1 MCHLTHSI
9 MWHYISNSMSRTIP
23 GAPRPDEVTF
33 QPVSGDGW
41 RNPFPMYRAL
51 RDHDPVHHVDNGDYW
66 VLSRF
71 TDVFD
76 AVRDTVTFSSAQG
89 LTFEYGELRKAGLDE
104 ISPMVFLD
112 PPDHTTFRR
121 LVSRG
126 FTPRQVV
133 SIEPDIRTFVV
144 ARLNQLGAAG
154 GGDVVAELL
163 KPLPSFVV
171 ATYLGVPPED
181 RERFDGWTQGI
192 VGANALGDPMLA
204 AATVGELFTFFTELI
219 ERRREDPG
227 DDVVSELVQLCDDD
241 RLTPLRILGFAF
253 TMVTGGNDTTT
264 GLLSGGLELL
274 AAHPGQRDLLAR
286 RPELIPA
293 GIEEL
298 LRLTTPVQGLARSTT
313 REVEVGGVT
322 IPEGRKVML
331 LYAAANRDD
340 REFGADAEDL
350 DITRNPR
357 RILSFG
363 YGPHHC
369 LGAATARLMARV
381 VLEELLA
388 RFPTFTVD
396 AEAGHFAP
404 GHFVR
409 WYESLP
415 FRPGVAA

>member
-1 MCHLTHSI
+1 ME
-9 MWHYISNSMSRTIP
+9 HYVYEQMLDTSRTPEIP
-23 GAPRPDEVTF
+23 TGACFR
-33 QPVSGDGW
+33 PVSGDGW

-51 RDHDPVHHVDNGDYW
+51 RDHDPVHHVEHGGYW

-71 TDVFD
+71 ADVFD
-76 AVRDTVTFSSAQG
+76 AVRDTVTFTSTQG
-89 LTFEYGELRKAGLDE
+89 LTFEYNELHKAGLEE

-126 FTPRQVV
+126 FTPRQVL
-133 SIEPDIRTFVV
+133 SIEPEIRRFVV
-144 ARLNQLGAAG
+144 DRLERLGAAG
-154 GGDVVAELL
+154 GGEVVNDLL

-181 RERFDGWTQGI
+181 RERFDRWTQGI
-192 VGANALGDPMLA
+192 LAANALGDPGLA
-204 AATVGELFTFFTELI
+204 AATVGELFSFFADLI
-219 ERRREDPG
+219 ERRRGDPG

-241 RLTPLRILGFAF
+241 RLTPMRILGFAF

-274 AAHPGQRDLLAR
+274 AAHPDQRDLLAR
-286 RPELIPA
+286 RPELIRA

-313 REVEVGGVT
+313 RDVEVGGVT
-322 IPEGRKVML
+322 IPEGRKVMF
-331 LYAAANRDD
+331 LYGSANRDD
-340 REFGADAEDL
+340 REFGPDAEEL
-350 DITRNPR
+350 DVTRNPR

-369 LGAATARLMARV
+369 LGAAAARLMGRV

-388 RFPTFTVD
+388 RFPRFGVD
-396 AEAGHFAP
+396 AAAGHFAP

-415 FRPGVAA
+415 FTTEVAA

>member
-1 MCHLTHSI
+1 M
-9 MWHYISNSMSRTIP
+9 SNPSPSAATPP
-23 GAPRPDEVTF
+23 GGGFEPVT
-33 QPVSGDGW
+33 GDGW

-51 RDHDPVHHVDNGDYW
+51 RDHDPVHHVAKSDYW

-71 TDVFD
+71 ADVFD
-76 AVRDTVTFSSAQG
+76 AVRDTVAFSSTQG
-89 LTFEYGELRKAGLDE
+89 LTFEYSELRKAGLDE

-133 SIEPDIRTFVV
+133 SIEPDIRRFVV
-144 ARLNQLGAAG
+144 DRLGRLEASG

-181 RERFDGWTQGI
+181 RPRFDDWTQGI
-192 VGANALGDPMLA
+192 LAANALGDPRLA
-204 AATVGELFTFFTELI
+204 AATVGELFTFFADLI
-219 ERRREDPG
+219 ERRRNDPG
-227 DDVVSELVQLCDDD
+227 EDVVSELVQLCDDD
-241 RLTPLRILGFAF
+241 KLTPMRILGFAF

-274 AAHPGQRDLLAR
+274 AAHPDQRDLLAR
-286 RPELIPA
+286 RPDMIPA

-313 REVEVGGVT
+313 RDVEVGGVT

-340 REFGADAEDL
+340 REFGPDAEDL

-369 LGAATARLMARV
+369 LGAAAARLMGRV

-388 RFPTFTVD
+388 RFPRFTVD
-396 AEAGHFAP
+396 AQAGHFAP